1 MYTALYRTYRPEVF
15 DEILGQDHIVKI
27 LKNQINTDSASHAY
41 LFCGTRGTGKT
52 TTARILAKGLNCTSE
67 GQKPCGVCSA
77 CQAIKAGSFIDVV
90 EIDAASNNGVD
101 NIREL
106 RETVK
111 YPPVL
116 GRKKVYIIDEVHML
130 SSGASNAL
138 LKTLEEPPEYVV
150 FILAT
155 TEPQSLPATI
165 LSRCMRLDFRRV
177 PEGVLIGGMA
187 DICRKKGIDVS
198 EDALRIIAA
207 NADGSVRDGL
217 SILEQCT
224 AGGDRKIEPKDVLE
238 FLGASGEETFVELT
252 DFVRRGK
259 TADALV
265 LLDRIL
271 SDGKDVRQFMRD
283 WVNHYR
289 NLLMTKF
296 MKNPQE
302 VVNMSVEN
310 IDRIR
315 KQGES
320 IALYDINRGILE
332 ISETMREA
340 KWSTQ
345 PRILLE
351 LVIVKLS
358 SGLSAVAA
366 GNAQAAR
373 MAANNAQAAMVA
385 GNPSVRVQMRQGG
398 KVSAGQEQKG
408 TISSDQGAAA
418 TVQMPDGSGIPGAL
432 GLTGLSSAS
441 NAPGAP
447 NLTNPNHMSDAPSAP
462 DAQNAPGTPGSPGI
476 VDALDT
482 SGASD
487 MAVQAYDLD
496 EIWNAVFEDGEA
508 AKGSFYMIGS
518 SGRLVEIGDDSFTI
532 EMTSASMKELAELNR
547 KLLETLMEKH
557 TGKQR
562 TMKLVSA
569 GGKKSMQGEQSI
581 EEITRS
587 AEELLGINIEI
598 Q

>member
-111 YPPVL
+111 YPPVV

-177 PEGVLIGGMA
+177 PEGVLIAGMA
-187 DICRKKGIDVS
+187 DICQKKGIAVS

-224 AGGDRKIEPKDVLE
+224 AGGDREIEAKDVLE

-252 DFVRRGK
+252 DFVCKGK

-265 LLDRIL
+265 LLDRVL

-296 MKNPQE
+296 MRNPQE

-310 IDRIR
+310 IDRI
-315 KQGES
+315 KEQGER
-320 IALYDINRGILE
+320 IELHDINRGIMEL
-332 ISETMREA
+332 SETMREA

-351 LVIVKLS
+351 LAIVKLS
-358 SGLSAVAA
+358 SGLSAAA
-366 GNAQAAR
+366 ASNAQAVNPQASQAVIAQTER
-373 MAANNAQAAMVA
+373 SRQAPASPGKKEAA
-385 GNPSVRVQMRQGG
+385 
-398 KVSAGQEQKG
+398 VSADRKGGQ
-408 TISSDQGAAA
+408 DAA
-418 TVQMPDGSGIPGAL
+418 TATSPTTDLPGDSD
-432 GLTGLSSAS
+432 SS
-441 NAPGAP
+441 
-447 NLTNPNHMSDAPSAP
+447 NP
-462 DAQNAPGTPGSPGI
+462 PGTPDPPGMF
-476 VDALDT
+476 DA
-482 SGASD
+482 SGAPGMPEQS
-487 MAVQAYDLD
+487 YDLD

-518 SGRLVEIGDDSFTI
+518 SGRLVEIEDDSFTI
-532 EMTSASMKELAELNR
+532 EMTSASIGELAELNR

-557 TGKQR
+557 AGKRR
-562 TMKLVSA
+562 TMKLVLA
-569 GGKKSMQGEQSI
+569 GGKKSVQGEQGI
-581 EEITRS
+581 EEITRN

>member
-111 YPPVL
+111 YPPVV

-177 PEGVLIGGMA
+177 PEGILIAGMA
-187 DICRKKGIDVS
+187 DICQKKGIAVS

-224 AGGDRKIEPKDVLE
+224 AGGDREIEAKDVLE

-265 LLDRIL
+265 LLDRVL

-296 MKNPQE
+296 MRNPQE

-310 IDRIR
+310 IDRI
-315 KQGES
+315 KEQGER
-320 IALYDINRGILE
+320 IELHDINRGIMEL
-332 ISETMREA
+332 SETMREA

-351 LVIVKLS
+351 LAIVKLS
-358 SGLSAVAA
+358 SGLSAAA
-366 GNAQAAR
+366 ASNAQAVNPQASQAVIAQTER
-373 MAANNAQAAMVA
+373 GRQAPASPGKKEAA
-385 GNPSVRVQMRQGG
+385 
-398 KVSAGQEQKG
+398 VSADQKAGQDAAVATSQTTDLPG
-408 TISSDQGAAA
+408 DSD
-418 TVQMPDGSGIPGAL
+418 SL
-432 GLTGLSSAS
+432 NS
-441 NAPGAP
+441 
-447 NLTNPNHMSDAPSAP
+447 
-462 DAQNAPGTPGSPGI
+462 PGTSDPPGMF
-476 VDALDT
+476 DA
-482 SGASD
+482 SGASG
-487 MAVQAYDLD
+487 MPEQSYDLD

-518 SGRLVEIGDDSFTI
+518 SGRLVEIEDDSFTI
-532 EMTSASMKELAELNR
+532 EMTSASIGELAELNR

-557 TGKQR
+557 AGKRR
-562 TMKLVSA
+562 TMKLVLA
-569 GGKKSMQGEQSI
+569 GGKKSVQGEQGI
-581 EEITRS
+581 EEITRN

>member
-27 LKNQINTDSASHAY
+27 LKNQINTDSSSHAY

-52 TTARILAKGLNCTSE
+52 TTARILAKGLNCTAE

-111 YPPVL
+111 YPPVA

-187 DICRKKGIDVS
+187 DICQRKGIEAS

-224 AGGDRKIEPKDVLE
+224 AGGDQKIEPKDVLE

-296 MKNPQE
+296 MRNPQE

-315 KQGES
+315 SQGER
-320 IALYDINRGILE
+320 IELHDINRGIMEL
-332 ISETMREA
+332 SETMREA

-351 LVIVKLS
+351 LAIVKLS
-358 SGLSAVAA
+358 SDLSAATSS
-366 GNAQAAR
+366 NAQAVTPTAR
-373 MAANNAQAAMVA
+373 PAVIAQTEQLGQASISKEAKGKIAA
-385 GNPSVRVQMRQGG
+385 
-398 KVSAGQEQKG
+398 
-408 TISSDQGAAA
+408 SSRDAVPGRDA
-418 TVQMPDGSGIPGAL
+418 TVTPDVPEQE
-432 GLTGLSSAS
+432 
-441 NAPGAP
+441 
-447 NLTNPNHMSDAPSAP
+447 PS
-462 DAQNAPGTPGSPGI
+462 
-476 VDALDT
+476 
-482 SGASD
+482 
-487 MAVQAYDLD
+487 YDLD
-496 EIWNAVFEDGEA
+496 ALWNAVFEDGEA

-518 SGRLVEIGDDSFTI
+518 SGRLVEIGDDYFTI
-532 EMTSASMKELAELNR
+532 EMTSASIKDLAELNR
-547 KLLETLMEKH
+547 ELLETLMEKH
-557 TGKQR
+557 TGKR
-562 TMKLVSA
+562 RIMKLISTDGKA
-569 GGKKSMQGEQSI
+569 AAQGGQSI

-587 AEELLGINIEI
+587 AEALLGIDIEI